1 MNIKS
6 TFPALLI
13 LLAATIIA
21 PTQPSSAITPDHGP
35 SAFGQGQFRYFTE
48 LVDFSFEV
56 RANKNGNAHGRAV
69 FEYLSTQTRVV
80 VKIDCLRIDSSDALM
95 TGSVLQSDDPDFP
108 KSTNVV
114 FAAIDGETQDYITP
128 LFMTPFSNCS
138 EGGYPLTMF
147 PLSADAIQVNP

>member
-1 MNIKS
+1 MNIKC
-6 TFPALLI
+6 TFLAFVI
-13 LLAATIIA
+13 LLATTIIA
-21 PTQPSSAITPDHGP
+21 PTHPSSAITPDLGP

-80 VKIDCLRIDSSDALM
+80 VKIDCLRVDSSDALM

-108 KSTNVV
+108 KLANVV
-114 FAAIDGETQDYITP
+114 FAAVDRQNPDYITP
-128 LFMTPFSNCS
+128 LFVSPFQDCS
-138 EGGYPLTMF
+138 DGGYPLTMF
-147 PLSADAIQVNP
+147 PLSADAIQIYP